1 MNLVE
6 TKVSS
11 ALIFK
16 GHIIEVRLDQ
26 ITLPDGNP
34 ATREVAY
41 HPGGVA
47 VLPLHEDGT
56 VTVVRQYRYPF
67 SEIITEIPAGKLDK
81 GEPHQVAALRE
92 LEEETGC
99 VPGKLT
105 YLGAT
110 LASPGFTNERLHMY
124 LAQDL
129 SQVDWHPD
137 EDEFLERDRVP
148 FATLVEQV
156 LSGEIE
162 DGKTVAAVLK
172 TKIMLNL

>member
-6 TKVSS
+6 TQVSS
-11 ALIFK
+11 QLIFK

-26 ITLPDGNP
+26 ITLPDGKP
-34 ATREVAY
+34 ASREVAY

-47 VLPLHEDGT
+47 VLPLHDDGT

-67 SEIITEIPAGKLDK
+67 GEIITEIPAGKLDK
-81 GEPHQVAALRE
+81 GEGHRICALRE
-92 LEEETGC
+92 LEEETGY
-99 VPGKLT
+99 VPTTLT

-110 LASPGFTNERLHMY
+110 LASPGFTDERLHMY
-124 LAQDL
+124 LAQGLIPGD
-129 SQVDWHPD
+129 SHPD

-148 FATLVEQV
+148 FADLFADVM
-156 LSGEIE
+156 SGKIE

-172 TKIMLNL
+172 TKILLNL